1 MALEEY
7 DDYEQEQIIKDWL
20 RQNWFT
26 IFAGIALGIGGLWGY
41 AKWQNTQVAQNHEAA
56 TEYQQ
61 LMTVIDNQSTQDAAD
76 VLARYDEQYGV
87 NFYAMKAHMA
97 LADRWLADNQ
107 IEQAIAE
114 YNTVLNAKAGK
125 PIAEMVRLRLAR
137 LYVANGSYDAA
148 KEQLSMVQSGAYGT
162 VVEEIKGD
170 IFVAE
175 NNQSKAQDA
184 YQLAL
189 LSGEGY
195 SGKALLE
202 MKLADVKVSE

>member
-41 AKWQNTQVAQNHEAA
+41 AKWQNAQAVQNQNAA
-56 TEYQQ
+56 GEYQQ
-61 LMTVIDNQSTQDAAD
+61 LISVVENQPPEDAAE

-87 NFYAMKAHMA
+87 NYYAMKAHMA
-97 LADRWLADNQ
+97 MADRWLASDQ
-107 IEQAIAE
+107 IDQAIEE
-114 YNTVLNAKAGK
+114 YQTVLKAKAGK
-125 PIAEMVRLRLAR
+125 PLAEMIRLRLAR
-137 LYVANGSYDAA
+137 LYVAKENYDAA
-148 KEQLSMVQSGAYGT
+148 REQLAMVQSNAYET
-162 VVEEIKGD
+162 MVEEIKGD

-175 NNQSKAQDA
+175 NSPEKAQDA

-202 MKLADVKVSE
+202 MKLADVKISE

>member
-41 AKWQNTQVAQNHEAA
+41 AKWQNAQIAQSHEAA
-56 TEYQQ
+56 AEYQQ
-61 LMTVIDNQSTQDAAD
+61 LDSVLKNQSTADAAE
-76 VLARYDEQYGV
+76 VLSRYDEQYGV
-87 NFYAMKAHMA
+87 NYYSMKAHMT
-97 LADRWLADNQ
+97 LADRWLEDNQ
-107 IEQAIAE
+107 VDQAIAE
-114 YNTVLNAKAGK
+114 YRTVLDAKAGK

-137 LYVANGSYDAA
+137 LYVAKGNYDAA
-148 KEQLSMVQSGAYGT
+148 REQLSMVQSSAYET

-175 NNQSKAQDA
+175 NMPAKAQDA

-202 MKLADVKVSE
+202 MKLSDVKVSE

>member
-41 AKWQNTQVAQNHEAA
+41 AKWQNAQAVQNQNAA
-56 TEYQQ
+56 GEYQQ
-61 LMTVIDNQSTQDAAD
+61 LISVVENQPLEDAAE

-87 NFYAMKAHMA
+87 NYYAMKAHMA
-97 LADRWLADNQ
+97 MADRWLASGQ
-107 IEQAIAE
+107 IDQAIEE
-114 YNTVLNAKAGK
+114 YQTVLKAKAGK
-125 PIAEMVRLRLAR
+125 PLAEMIRLRLAR
-137 LYVANGSYDAA
+137 LYVAKENYDAA
-148 KEQLSMVQSGAYGT
+148 REQLAMVQSSAYET
-162 VVEEIKGD
+162 MVEEIKGD

-175 NNQSKAQDA
+175 NSPEKAQDA

>member
-26 IFAGIALGIGGLWGY
+26 IFAGIVLGIGGLWGY
-41 AKWQNTQVAQNHEAA
+41 AKWQNAQQTQNNHAA
-56 TEYQQ
+56 AEYQKLIQ
-61 LMTVIDNQSTQDAAD
+61 VIENQTPEDAAE
-76 VLARYDEQYGV
+76 VLQRYDDEYGV
-87 NFYAMKAHMA
+87 NYYAIKAHMT
-97 LADRWLADNQ
+97 LATRWLEKGDINQ
-107 IEQAIAE
+107 AIEQYQTA
-114 YNTVLNAKAGK
+114 LKAKPGK
-125 PIAEMVRLRLAR
+125 PMAEMIRLRLAR
-137 LYVANGSYDAA
+137 LFVDNGQYESAQ
-148 KEQLSMVQSGAYGT
+148 EQLSLVQSQAYET
-162 VVEEIKGD
+162 MVEEIKGD

-175 NNQSKAQDA
+175 NKLKKAQDA

-202 MKLADVKVSE
+202 MKLSDVKVDE

>member
-41 AKWQNTQVAQNHEAA
+41 AKWQNAQAVQNQNAA
-56 TEYQQ
+56 GEYQQ
-61 LMTVIDNQSTQDAAD
+61 LISVVENQPPEDAAE

-87 NFYAMKAHMA
+87 NYYAMKAHMA
-97 LADRWLADNQ
+97 MADRWLASGQ
-107 IEQAIAE
+107 IDQAIEE
-114 YNTVLNAKAGK
+114 YQTVLKAKAGK
-125 PIAEMVRLRLAR
+125 PLAEMIRLRLAR
-137 LYVANGSYDAA
+137 LYVAKENYDAA
-148 KEQLSMVQSGAYGT
+148 REQLAMVQSSAYET
-162 VVEEIKGD
+162 MVEEIKGD

-175 NNQSKAQDA
+175 NSPEKAQDA

>member
-26 IFAGIALGIGGLWGY
+26 IFAGIALGISGLWGY
-41 AKWQNTQVAQNHEAA
+41 AKWQNTQAAKNQSAA
-56 TEYQQ
+56 TQYQQISDTINQQKPADVAVLVTDYEAEYGTGFYSIKARMQLAARWVKTGEMDKAINEYQA
-61 LMTVIDNQSTQDAAD
+61 VIAAKPD
-76 VLARYDEQYGV
+76 
-87 NFYAMKAHMA
+87 KA
-97 LADRWLADNQ
+97 LAELA
-107 IEQAIAE
+107 
-114 YNTVLNAKAGK
+114 
-125 PIAEMVRLRLAR
+125 RLRLAR
-137 LYVANGSYDAA
+137 LFVSTQQFDAA
-148 KEQLSMVQSGAYGT
+148 REQLGLVQSSAYGT

-170 IFVAE
+170 IFTAE
-175 NNQSKAQDA
+175 NNLEKAQDA

-202 MKLADVKVSE
+202 MKLSDVKVTD

>member
-26 IFAGIALGIGGLWGY
+26 IFAGIVLGIGGLWGY
-41 AKWQNTQVAQNHEAA
+41 AKWQNAQVAQSQEAP
-56 TEYQQ
+56 TVYQQ
-61 LMTVIDNQSTQDAAD
+61 LVSVIESQTPADAAD
-76 VLARYDEQYGV
+76 VLRRYDEQFGV
-87 NFYAMKAHMA
+87 NYYAMKAHMA
-97 LADRWLADNQ
+97 LADRWLADGQ
-107 IEQAIAE
+107 VKKAIEE
-114 YNTVLNAKAGK
+114 YQTVLGAGMDK
-125 PIAEMVRLRLAR
+125 PVAEMVRLRLAR
-137 LYVANGSYDAA
+137 LLVTDGQYEAA
-148 KEQLSMVQSGAYGT
+148 REQLSMVQSSSYET

-175 NNQSKAQDA
+175 STPEKAHDA

-202 MKLADVKVSE
+202 MKLADVKVSK

>member
-41 AKWQNTQVAQNHEAA
+41 AEWQNSQVAQSHEAA
-56 TEYQQ
+56 IEYQQ
-61 LMTVIDNQSTQDAAD
+61 LLTALNDQSPDDAAK
-76 VLARYDEQYGV
+76 LIARYDEQYGV
-87 NFYAMKAHMA
+87 NYYAMKAHMA

-114 YNTVLNAKAGK
+114 YQTVVNAKTNK
-125 PIAEMVRLRLAR
+125 PIAELVRLRLAR
-137 LYVANGSYDAA
+137 LYVANGNYEAA
-148 KEQLSMVQSGAYGT
+148 REQLSMVQSSAYET

-175 NNQSKAQDA
+175 DTLAKAQDA

>member
-41 AKWQNTQVAQNHEAA
+41 AKWQNAQMTQSHQAA
-56 TEYQQ
+56 EEYQQ
-61 LMTVIDNQSTQDAAD
+61 LQVVLDNQSTSDAAE
-76 VLARYDEQYGV
+76 VLTRYDEEYGV
-87 NFYAMKAHMA
+87 NYYSMKAHMT
-97 LADRWLADNQ
+97 LAERL
-107 IEQAIAE
+107 IEEGKLDQAVAE
-114 YNTVLNAKAGK
+114 YQKVLEAKTDK
-125 PIAEMVRLRLAR
+125 PMAELVRLRLAR
-137 LYVANGSYDAA
+137 LYVADDQYELAR
-148 KEQLSMVQSGAYGT
+148 EQLSMVQSKAYET
-162 VVEEIKGD
+162 MVEEIKGD

-175 NNQSKAQDA
+175 NALKKAQDA

-202 MKLADVKVSE
+202 MKLADVKVSD

>member
-26 IFAGIALGIGGLWGY
+26 IFAGIALGIAGLWGY
-41 AKWQNTQVAQNHEAA
+41 AKWQNSQMAQNQTAA
-56 TEYQQ
+56 SEYQQ
-61 LMTVIDNQSTQDAAD
+61 LIAVIDSQSTQDAAE
-76 VLARYDEQYGV
+76 VLVRYDEQYGM
-87 NFYAMKAHMA
+87 NYYAMKAHMA
-97 LADRWLADNQ
+97 LADRWLEDGQ
-107 IEQAIAE
+107 IEQAISE
-114 YNTVLNAKAGK
+114 YQKVLDANAGK

-137 LYVANGSYDAA
+137 LYVANENYDAA
-148 KEQLSMVQSGAYGT
+148 REQLSTVQSSAYET

-175 NNQSKAQDA
+175 NTPKKAQDA

>member
-26 IFAGIALGIGGLWGY
+26 IFAGIALGIAGLWGY
-41 AKWQNTQVAQNHEAA
+41 AKWQNSQMAQNQNAA
-56 TEYQQ
+56 SEYQQ
-61 LMTVIDNQSTQDAAD
+61 LVSVINTQPAQDAAE
-76 VLARYDEQYGV
+76 VLVRYDEQYGM
-87 NFYAMKAHMA
+87 NYYAMKAHMS
-97 LADRWLADNQ
+97 LADRWIEDGQ
-107 IEQAIAE
+107 IEQAISE
-114 YNTVLNAKAGK
+114 YQKVLDSKASQ
-125 PIAEMVRLRLAR
+125 PIAEMVRLRMAR
-137 LYVANGSYDAA
+137 LYVANENFDAA
-148 KEQLSMVQSGAYGT
+148 REQLSMVQSSAYET
-162 VVEEIKGD
+162 VVEEVKGD
-170 IFVAE
+170 IFAAE
-175 NNQSKAQDA
+175 NTPKKAQDA

>member
-26 IFAGIALGIGGLWGY
+26 IFAGIVLGIGGLWGY
-41 AKWQNTQVAQNHEAA
+41 AKWQNAQVAQSHEAA
-56 TEYQQ
+56 SEYQQ
-61 LMTVIDNQSTQDAAD
+61 LVQVLENEAPSDAAE
-76 VLARYDEQYGV
+76 LLNRYDEQYGV
-87 NFYAMKAHMA
+87 NYYAMKAHMA
-97 LADRWLADNQ
+97 LADRWLENGQTD
-107 IEQAIAE
+107 QAIAE
-114 YNTVLNAKAGK
+114 YQKVLDAKTDK
-125 PIAEMVRLRLAR
+125 PIAELLRLRLAR
-137 LYVANGSYDAA
+137 LYVANAA
-148 KEQLSMVQSGAYGT
+148 YEAAREQLTLVQSPAYET

-170 IFVAE
+170 IFLAE
-175 NNQSKAQDA
+175 NTPKKAQDA

>member
-41 AKWQNTQVAQNHEAA
+41 AKWQNTQAEQNQAA
-56 TEYQQ
+56 AMEYQQ
-61 LMTVIDNQSTQDAAD
+61 LVSVLETKSPSEAAD
-76 VLARYDEQYGV
+76 ALAQYDEKYSA
-87 NFYAMKAHMA
+87 NYYAMKAHMT
-97 LADRWLADNQ
+97 LADRWLAEDQ
-107 IEQAIAE
+107 VDQAIKE
-114 YNTVLNAKAGK
+114 YQFVLDAKAGK

-137 LYVANGSYDAA
+137 LYVANENYDAA
-148 KEQLSMVQSGAYGT
+148 REQLAMVQSGAYKT

-175 NNQSKAQDA
+175 NTPDKAQDS

-202 MKLADVKVSE
+202 MKLADIKVSE